1 MAEEAAQEARW
12 ASGLSYAPKAA
23 QAAVEEAEEELPES
37 ERLERVRVEAVG
49 YGRLAMAGE
58 AA

>member
-1 MAEEAAQEARW
+1 MAQEERW